1 MMKIGFI
8 ASANGLGHLRR
19 LICIALELKK
29 LSTSCV
35 ILLPCQLP
43 IDSVI
48 PKLVLDFNLDFKI
61 ICSNDYIDGPF
72 TKFQRHNICKSLF
85 TLDRLDYFDVLIS
98 DTVLIDTGKSA
109 IKKIL
114 VAQFL
119 WEWNSRTT
127 LLLDSYRK
135 IFGFNYFT
143 QEYILNLSNFSP
155 VPLLDYW
162 NLAAYSKKSF
172 SHQICVANSGAV
184 DVLDYLPSE
193 ILLQHFPVIYGL
205 DSYLKNNNNKPLAVV
220 CRPGLGA
227 ILECLSAG
235 IIPILIDSSDPELN
249 NNFKICVKN
258 NWGVALEDF
267 LKVPSMHRIGFLL
280 NFKNMSESP
289 LFIQRDKYVR
299 DYLLPALDC

>member
-1 MMKIGFI
+1 MMKVGFI

-19 LICIALELKK
+19 LICIALEFKK
-29 LSTSCV
+29 LSKSCV

-43 IDSVI
+43 TDSVI
-48 PKLVLDFNLDFKI
+48 PKLVSDFNLDSKI
-61 ICSNDYIDGPF
+61 ICSNDYMDGPF
-72 TKFQRHNICKSLF
+72 TKFQRHDRCRSMF
-85 TLDRLDYFDVLIS
+85 TLDRLDYFDVLIC

-143 QEYILNLSNFSP
+143 QEYILKLSNFSS

-162 NLAAYSKKSF
+162 NLSAYSKKSF
-172 SHQICVANSGAV
+172 SHEICIANSGAV
-184 DVLDYLPSE
+184 NVSNYLPSE
-193 ILLQHFPVIYGL
+193 ILLQHLPIIYGL
-205 DSYLKNNNNKPLAVV
+205 DNYLKDNNKPLAVI

-227 ILECLSAG
+227 ILECLSSG
-235 IIPILIDSSDPELN
+235 IIPILIESSDPELN
-249 NNFKICVKN
+249 NNLKICVKN

-267 LKVPSMHRIGFLL
+267 LKVPSIHRIGFLL
-280 NFKNMSESP
+280 NFKNARESP
-289 LFIQRDKYVR
+289 IFIQRDTYVR
-299 DYLLPALDC
+299 DYLLPALDY

>member
-1 MMKIGFI
+1 MMKVGFI

-19 LICIALELKK
+19 LICIALEFKK

-43 IDSVI
+43 TDSVI
-48 PKLVLDFNLDFKI
+48 PKLVSDFNLDSKI

-72 TKFQRHNICKSLF
+72 TKFQSHDTCKSIF

-98 DTVLIDTGKSA
+98 DTVLIDTGKSP

-114 VAQFL
+114 VAQFI
-119 WEWNSRTT
+119 WECNSRTT

-143 QEYILNLSNFSP
+143 QEYILRLSNFSS

-162 NLAAYSKKSF
+162 KLSAYSKKSF

-184 DVLDYLPSE
+184 NVLDYLPSE
-193 ILLQHFPVIYGL
+193 ILLQHFPIIYGL
-205 DSYLKNNNNKPLAVV
+205 DSYLKNNNKPLAVV

-227 ILECLSAG
+227 ILECLSSG
-235 IIPILIDSSDPELN
+235 IIPILIKSSDPELN
-249 NNFKICVKN
+249 HNLNICVKN

-267 LKVPSMHRIGFLL
+267 LKVPTIHRIEFLL
-280 NFKNMSESP
+280 NFKYLSESP
-289 LFIQRDKYVR
+289 LFIQRDTYVR
-299 DYLLPALDC
+299 DYLLPALNY

>member
-1 MMKIGFI
+1 MLKVGFI

-19 LICIALELKK
+19 LISIALEFKK
-29 LSTSCV
+29 LATCV

-43 IDSVI
+43 TDSVI
-48 PKLVLDFNLDFKI
+48 PKLVSDLDFDSEI

-72 TKFQRHNICKSLF
+72 TKFQRHDICKTLF
-85 TLDRLDYFDVLIS
+85 TTDQLDYFDVLIS

-114 VAQFL
+114 IAQFL
-119 WEWNSRTT
+119 WEKNSRTP

-143 QEYILNLSNFSP
+143 EKSILKLSNFTS

-162 NLAAYSKKSF
+162 NLSVYSKKSF

-184 DVLDYLPSE
+184 NVMDYLPSE
-193 ILLQHFPVIYGL
+193 ILLQHFPIVYGL
-205 DSYLKNNNNKPLAVV
+205 DSYLKNNTKPLAVV

-227 ILECLSAG
+227 VLECLSSG
-235 IIPILIDSSDPELN
+235 IIPILIESSDAELN
-249 NNFKICVKN
+249 NNLKICVKN

-267 LKVPSMHRIGFLL
+267 LNVPYIHRIKFLL
-280 NFKNMSESP
+280 NFKEISSSP
-289 LFIQRDKYVR
+289 EFIQRSTYVR
-299 DYLLPALDC
+299 DYLLPALDY